1 MLQAEKTTPPY
12 GLTNEEVK
20 KRVGNY
26 ALYLQAAKDHV
37 ELVENYNYR
46 EIATEEDK
54 KKYLA
59 GFEKYTPNTGG
70 SLKKE
75 EDMKLKYITENKL
88 IKKTI
93 FLMYIF
99 GRARENALFFFGG
112 VKTAFPLIVISA
124 AVYLP
129 SMQKTLYVFLPVMKG
144 IILP

>member
-1 MLQAEKTTPPY
+1 MLFTCRRQ
-12 GLTNEEVK
+12 
-20 KRVGNY
+20 R
-26 ALYLQAAKDHV
+26 DHV

-93 FLMYIF
+93 FLCIFLGGQGEMHCFFWGGGENSISPDRYI
-99 GRARENALFFFGG
+99 GR
-112 VKTAFPLIVISA
+112 
-124 AVYLP
+124 YLLP
-129 SMQKTLYVFLPVMKG
+129 IMHNTSYVFLHVLNG
-144 IILP
+144 IILPLISFPSTTNL

>member
-1 MLQAEKTTPPY
+1 MLFTCRRQ
-12 GLTNEEVK
+12 
-20 KRVGNY
+20 R
-26 ALYLQAAKDHV
+26 DHV

-93 FLMYIF
+93 FLCIF
-99 GRARENALFFFGG
+99 LGGQGEMHCFFWGG

-124 AVYLP
+124 AIYCPLCTTHRMF
-129 SMQKTLYVFLPVMKG
+129 SYMY
-144 IILP
+144 